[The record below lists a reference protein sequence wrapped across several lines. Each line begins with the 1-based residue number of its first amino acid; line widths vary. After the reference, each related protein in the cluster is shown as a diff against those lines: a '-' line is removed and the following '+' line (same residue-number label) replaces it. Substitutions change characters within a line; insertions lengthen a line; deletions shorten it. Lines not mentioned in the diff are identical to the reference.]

1 MWRSTEIGAMKVSC
15 LHENLAR
22 GLGIVGRAVAAR
34 STLPVLG
41 NVLLATEE
49 SRLRFSATNL
59 ELGITCWIGAKV
71 RAEGSTTVP
80 AKTFIDL
87 VGTLPRERVDL
98 ELTTRTQTLQV
109 ACAQFNNDI
118 KCIDAQE
125 FPILPS
131 ADEEQALEL
140 NVRDLRAMID
150 QVVFAAATDD
160 ARPVLTGVEVKIEGD
175 EVSFAAAD
183 GFRLALCNSA
193 LSTTCAEPINAIIP
207 ARGLAE
213 LARIVGDQDEPVT
226 LTLPP
231 GSGQAIFRAQD
242 VELVSQLIE
251 GNFPDYQQLIPESFS
266 TRTVLATD
274 AFLNACR
281 AAQVFAREAAYAAR
295 LKIRPGNGSDAGSI
309 EVSANAAETGSNESV
324 VEATVEGDALE
335 IAFNV
340 RYLTD
345 VLHVINT
352 PNVAMETNDEAS
364 PGVIRPVGR
373 DDFVSVIMPM
383 HIGR

>member
-1 MWRSTEIGAMKVSC
+1 MKVSC

-41 NVLLATEE
+41 NVLLSTEE
-49 SRLRFSATNL
+49 SRLRLSATNL

-71 RAEGSTTVP
+71 HAEGSTTVP

-98 ELTTRTQTLQV
+98 ELTARTQTLQV

-131 ADEEQALEL
+131 ADEAQALEL

-160 ARPVLTGVEVKIEGD
+160 ARPVLTGVEGKIEGG

-193 LSTTCAEPINAIIP
+193 LSTTDAVSISAIIP

-213 LARIVGDQDEPVT
+213 LARIVGNQDEPVT

-231 GSGQAIFRAQD
+231 GRGQAIFRAQD

-251 GNFPDYQQLIPESFS
+251 GNFPDYQQLIPESYS

-274 AFLNACR
+274 RFLNACR

-295 LKIRPGNGSDAGSI
+295 LNIRPGNGSDTGSV

-345 VLHVINT
+345 VLHVIDT
-352 PNVAMETNDEAS
+352 PNVALETNGEAS

-373 DDFVSVIMPM
+373 NDFISVIMPM

>member
-1 MWRSTEIGAMKVSC
+1 MKVSC

-22 GLGIVGRAVAAR
+22 GLGLVGRAVAAR

-41 NVLLATEE
+41 NVLLATED
-49 SRLRFSATNL
+49 SRLRLSATNL
-59 ELGITCWIGAKV
+59 ELGISCWIGAKV
-71 RAEGSTTVP
+71 HSEGSTTVP

-87 VGTLPRERVDL
+87 VGTLPKDQVDL
-98 ELTTRTQTLQV
+98 ELTERTQTLQV
-109 ACAQFNNDI
+109 SCAQFKNDI
-118 KCIDAQE
+118 KCIDSEE

-131 ADEEQALEL
+131 AGDGQSLDL
-140 NVRDLRAMID
+140 NVRDLRSMIG

-160 ARPVLTGVEVKIEGD
+160 ARPVLTGVEVKIDES

-193 LSTTCAEPINAIIP
+193 LSSTNDQAISAIVP

-213 LARIVGDQDEPVT
+213 LSRIIGDRDDPVT
-226 LTLPP
+226 LTLPV
-231 GSGQAIFRAQD
+231 GRGQAIFRAKD
-242 VELVSQLIE
+242 IELVSQLVE
-251 GNFPDYQQLIPESFS
+251 GNFPDYQQLIPESYS
-266 TRTVLATD
+266 TRSVLGTD
-274 AFLNACR
+274 EFLNACR

-295 LKIRPGNGSDAGSI
+295 LKIIPGDESGPGSV

-324 VEATVEGDALE
+324 VDATGEGDAVE
-335 IAFNV
+335 IGFNV

-345 VLHVINT
+345 VLQVIDT
-352 PNVAMETNDEAS
+352 PNVALETNGDSS

>member
-1 MWRSTEIGAMKVSC
+1 
-15 LHENLAR
+15 
-22 GLGIVGRAVAAR
+22 
-34 STLPVLG
+34 
-41 NVLLATEE
+41 
-49 SRLRFSATNL
+49 
-59 ELGITCWIGAKV
+59 
-71 RAEGSTTVP
+71 
-80 AKTFIDL
+80 
-87 VGTLPRERVDL
+87 
-98 ELTTRTQTLQV
+98 
-109 ACAQFNNDI
+109 
-118 KCIDAQE
+118 
-125 FPILPS
+125 
-131 ADEEQALEL
+131 
-140 NVRDLRAMID
+140 
-150 QVVFAAATDD
+150 
-160 ARPVLTGVEVKIEGD
+160 VKIEGG

-193 LSTTCAEPINAIIP
+193 LSTTDAVSISAIIP

-213 LARIVGDQDEPVT
+213 LARIVGNQDEPVT

-231 GSGQAIFRAQD
+231 GRGQAIFRAQD

-251 GNFPDYQQLIPESFS
+251 GNFPDYQQLIPESYS

-274 AFLNACR
+274 RFLNACR

-295 LKIRPGNGSDAGSI
+295 LNIRPGNGSDTGSV

-345 VLHVINT
+345 VLHVIDT
-352 PNVAMETNDEAS
+352 PNVALETNGEAS

-373 DDFVSVIMPM
+373 DDFISVIMPM

>member
-1 MWRSTEIGAMKVSC
+1 MKVSC
-15 LHENLAR
+15 LHENLAT

-41 NVLLATEE
+41 NVLLASDE
-49 SRLRFSATNL
+49 SRLRLSATNL

-71 RAEGSTTVP
+71 HAEGSTTVP

-87 VGTLPRERVDL
+87 VGTLPREQVDL
-98 ELTTRTQTLQV
+98 ELTSRTQTLQV
-109 ACAQFNNDI
+109 KCAQFNNDI
-118 KCIDAQE
+118 KCIDSQE

-131 ADEEQALEL
+131 TEEAQALDL

-150 QVVFAAATDD
+150 QVVFAAASDD
-160 ARPVLTGVEVKIEGD
+160 ARPVLTGVEVKIGAG

-183 GFRLALCNSA
+183 GFRLALCNST
-193 LSTTCAEPINAIIP
+193 LSNADVEPVSAIIP

-213 LARIVGDQDEPVT
+213 LARIVGDRDEPVT
-226 LTLPP
+226 LTLPADR
-231 GSGQAIFRAQD
+231 GQAIFKAQD

-251 GNFPDYQQLIPESFS
+251 GTFPDYQQLIPDSYT
-266 TRTVLATD
+266 TRTVVATD
-274 AFLNACR
+274 AFLSACR

-295 LKIRPGNGSDAGSI
+295 LSITPSNGSDHGSV

-324 VEATVEGDALE
+324 VEATVEGDPVE

-345 VLHVINT
+345 VLHVIDT
-352 PNVAMETNDEAS
+352 PNVVLETNGGAS
-364 PGVIRPVGR
+364 PGVIKPVGR
-373 DDFVSVIMPM
+373 DDFISVIMPM

>member
-1 MWRSTEIGAMKVSC
+1 MKVSC

-41 NVLLATEE
+41 NVLLATED
-49 SRLRFSATNL
+49 SRLRLSATNL

-71 RAEGSTTVP
+71 HSEGSTTVP

-109 ACAQFNNDI
+109 ACAQVNNDI
-118 KCIDAQE
+118 KCIDAEE
-125 FPILPS
+125 FPVLPS
-131 ADEEQALEL
+131 ADEAHGVEL

-160 ARPVLTGVEVKIEGD
+160 SRPVLTGVELKIAAG

-193 LSTTCAEPINAIIP
+193 LSVADTDPISAIIP

-213 LARIVGDQDEPVT
+213 LARIVGDHDESVT

-231 GSGQAIFRAQD
+231 SGGQAIFKAQD

-251 GNFPDYQQLIPESFS
+251 GKFPDYQQLIPESYS
-266 TRTVLATD
+266 TRTVIGTD

-295 LKIRPGNGSDAGSI
+295 LNIKPGNESDAGSM

-324 VEATVEGDALE
+324 VEATVEGEAVE

-345 VLHVINT
+345 VLHVIDT
-352 PNVAMETNDEAS
+352 PNVALETNGEAS

-373 DDFVSVIMPM
+373 DDFISVIMPM

>member
-1 MWRSTEIGAMKVSC
+1 MKVSC

>member
-1 MWRSTEIGAMKVSC
+1 MKISC

-41 NVLLATEE
+41 NVLLATDD
-49 SRLRFSATNL
+49 SRLRLSATNL

-71 RAEGSTTVP
+71 HEEGSTTVP

-87 VGTLPRERVDL
+87 VGTLPRDRVDL
-98 ELTTRTQTLQV
+98 ELTMRTQTLQV
-109 ACAQFNNDI
+109 TSAQFNNDI

-131 ADEEQALEL
+131 ADKAQAIEL

-160 ARPVLTGVEVKIEGD
+160 ARPVLTGVEVKIEGG
-175 EVSFAAAD
+175 EISFAAAD
-183 GFRLALCNSA
+183 GFRLALCNAA
-193 LSTTCAEPINAIIP
+193 LSATDVEPISAIIP

-231 GSGQAIFRAQD
+231 ERGQAIFRAQD

-251 GNFPDYQQLIPESFS
+251 GNFPDYQQLIPESYA

-295 LKIRPGNGSDAGSI
+295 LNIKPANGS
-309 EVSANAAETGSNESV
+309 
-324 VEATVEGDALE
+324 
-335 IAFNV
+335 V
-340 RYLTD
+340 RT
-345 VLHVINT
+345 
-352 PNVAMETNDEAS
+352 S
-364 PGVIRPVGR
+364 RW
-373 DDFVSVIMPM
+373 
-383 HIGR
+383 

>member
-1 MWRSTEIGAMKVSC
+1 MKVSC
-15 LHENLAR
+15 LHENLAK
-22 GLGIVGRAVAAR
+22 GLGVVGRAVAAR

-41 NVLLATEE
+41 NVLLATED
-49 SRLRFSATNL
+49 SRLRLSATNL

-71 RAEGSTTVP
+71 HTEGSTTVP

-109 ACAQFNNDI
+109 ACAQVNNDI

-125 FPILPS
+125 FPVLPS
-131 ADEEQALEL
+131 ADDAQGIEL

-160 ARPVLTGVEVKIEGD
+160 SRPVLTGTEVKIEDG

-193 LSTTCAEPINAIIP
+193 LSITDLEPISAIIP
-207 ARGLAE
+207 ARSLAE
-213 LARIVGDQDEPVT
+213 LARIVGDQDDSVT

-231 GSGQAIFRAQD
+231 SRGQAIFKADD

-251 GNFPDYQQLIPESFS
+251 GKFPDYQQLLPESYA
-266 TRTVLATD
+266 TRTVIGTD

-295 LKIRPGNGSDAGSI
+295 LNIKPGNGSDPGSV

-324 VEATVEGDALE
+324 LEATVEGDAVE

-345 VLHVINT
+345 VLHVIDT
-352 PNVAMETNDEAS
+352 PNVALETNGESS

-373 DDFVSVIMPM
+373 DDFISVIMPM